1 MNTLTRKPI
10 YWLALVVLGH
20 GVMSATNIVGTAALA
35 QDKPLGYPVRPIR
48 IVISVAP
55 GAGADMVAR
64 HTAQILTERWGQN
77 VVVDPRPGGG
87 GVVAS
92 ELLSKSTPD
101 GYTILQSGD
110 GLLFQTATKRVPYD
124 VLKAFEPIVS
134 STQQPY
140 ILLANLSVP
149 AKTVKE
155 LIALSAGKPLTYAG
169 SAGIGG
175 TVHLGMEKL
184 GKMSGLKLKHV
195 AYKGSAPALMAL
207 MALMGGEVNLGV
219 TSVMSATSVIRGGK
233 VRGIA
238 ALGLKRASSLPEL
251 PTIGEQ
257 GITGIKITNRYNLWV
272 RAGTP
277 RPIIHAINRAVS
289 EGINTPQMI
298 QKLAA
303 DGSEPAERMTPEQLK
318 AELARLYVELEKQV
332 QELGL
337 KF

>member
-1 MNTLTRKPI
+1 MFLVIRHWACHLTAGL
-10 YWLALVVLGH
+10 LAW
-20 GVMSATNIVGTAALA
+20 SASALA
-35 QDKPLGYPVRPIR
+35 QDKPPGYPVRPIR
-48 IVISVAP
+48 IIISVAP

-64 HTAQILTERWGQN
+64 ATAQLLTERWGQN
-77 VVVDPRPGGG
+77 AVVDPRPGGG
-87 GVVAS
+87 GVIAS

-110 GLLFQTATKRVPYD
+110 GLLFQTATKRVPFD
-124 VLKAFEPIVS
+124 VLKVFDPIVS

-149 AKTVKE
+149 AKSVKE
-155 LIALSAGKPLTYAG
+155 LIALSASKPLTYAG
-169 SAGIGG
+169 SAGVGG

-184 GKMSGLKLKHV
+184 GKMSGMKLRHV

-207 MALMGGEVNLGV
+207 MGGEVSVGV
-219 TSVMSATSVIRGGK
+219 TSVMSATAAIRSGK

-238 ALGLKRASSLPEL
+238 SLGLKRASSLPEL
-251 PTIGEQ
+251 PTLGEQ

-277 RPIIHAINRAVS
+277 RAIMQAINRVVG
-289 EGINTPQMI
+289 EGMHTPQMV

-303 DGSEPAERMTPEQLK
+303 DGSEPAEHTTPEQLK
-318 AELARLYVELEKQV
+318 AELSRLYVELEKQV